1 MTHSYYPEGCQQCSP
16 TVQGVARNYS
26 TERNAGVTPTR
37 PIPPQG
43 SSSETGVS
51 NITRVSQR
59 NKTLSEKGK
68 KMLEELQEDAKEKM
82 KLRKERRVQE
92 LRVEKERKKRLSVVK
107 CQEEE
112 RKKIK
117 QRTEKRLAE
126 LRVEYLRN
134 EEEQDRQ
141 WPS

>member
-1 MTHSYYPEGCQQCSP
+1 
-16 TVQGVARNYS
+16 
-26 TERNAGVTPTR
+26 
-37 PIPPQG
+37 
-43 SSSETGVS
+43 
-51 NITRVSQR
+51 
-59 NKTLSEKGK
+59 
-68 KMLEELQEDAKEKM
+68 MLEELQEDAKEKM

-92 LRVEKERKKRLSVVK
+92 LRVEKERKKRLSLVK

-126 LRVEYLRN
+126 LRVEHLRN